1 MEAQRVHSPS
11 YAVKS
16 NLPVQ
21 TDPRLMSPRSQKQPG
36 SSSGTRASP
45 RQPLTPNQSH
55 LPPPQGQEA
64 PATGAAVPSIVTL
77 MNGPA
82 TSPYSKLN
90 GSPSSLQV
98 EGPKDI
104 PTDKIG
110 FGGEDMRALRQL
122 DRVFTA

>member
-1 MEAQRVHSPS
+1 M
-11 YAVKS
+11 
-16 NLPVQ
+16 
-21 TDPRLMSPRSQKQPG
+21 MSPRSQKPPG
-36 SSSGTRASP
+36 SNESRASP

-55 LPPPQGQEA
+55 LPAPQGHEA
-64 PATGAAVPSIVTL
+64 PATGATVPSIVTL

-82 TSPYSKLN
+82 TSPYTKLN
-90 GSPSSLQV
+90 GSPSSLRV

-104 PTDKIG
+104 PSDKIG